1 MINKDKTQHYIFNK
15 NKKVNFITDKIGIIL
30 PELMARNVKLGDR
43 LKSKLKV
50 STFLNS
56 TENRNQKYLKSF
68 VTSSD
73 KRVKDL
79 KTGLELLKAIKQ
91 SKKNL
96 SPLCSQISND
106 FILQNSDF
114 LIEEKKL
121 LNENTEQETHMKIND
136 LIQNLKNT
144 VRNVNFYPNKPNK
157 KTIRSLSEAELNNI
171 KYILNN
177 KIKNEGN
184 MINTK
189 IERYLDKLKNTAET
203 DRKNFK
209 YYADH
214 IDIFDNLN
222 FINYSKPKPYKIK
235 DKECSNIVKIKKQL
249 SSFIENNKKNKNE
262 KKKLINNKNSSSQD
276 IRINISSEI
285 NNLSINEYKRNENS
299 TKDTLKI
306 LNNLAEQG
314 RNLSLK
320 INKKANKVNSLVDIN
335 LPHPTSYEN
344 IIKRNR
350 DNNSSK
356 SNINKSCNNMNNIH
370 EILKVCNLSDPQLL
384 SKNKLEKI
392 INLFK
397 KEIDILKKETYSF
410 DKNNEDNIK
419 DKYNLINPLSTH
431 MNRIKKYNQKNES
444 KSGNKKRLNVSES
457 SIISQKL
464 KKININN
471 IKHGESNL
479 FHNSKMNDSFSTTYN
494 NRYKNY
500 MNYKYKLMKKKSGNS
515 YSNDSN
521 LSYLSKYHNSRRE
534 YKDES
539 INNNNMDSCF
549 NL

>member
-500 MNYKYKLMKKKSGNS
+500 MNYKNKLMKKKSCNS

>member
-1 MINKDKTQHYIFNK
+1 MLNKDKSQHYIFNK

-30 PELMARNVKLGDR
+30 PELMARNSKLGDR

-144 VRNVNFYPNKPNK
+144 VRNINFYQNKPNK
-157 KTIRSLSEAELNNI
+157 KTIRSLSETELNNI

-177 KIKNEGN
+177 EIKNEGN
-184 MINTK
+184 MINNK

-285 NNLSINEYKRNENS
+285 NNLSYNEYKKNENNQ
-299 TKDTLKI
+299 KDTLKI

-356 SNINKSCNNMNNIH
+356 LNTNRTCNNTNNIH
-370 EILKVCNLSDPQLL
+370 EILKVCNLSDPKLL

-392 INLFK
+392 IKLFK
-397 KEIDILKKETYSF
+397 KEIDILKNEKYSF

-419 DKYNLINPLSTH
+419 DKYNLKNPLSTH

-444 KSGNKKRLNVSES
+444 KVGNKKRLNVSES
-457 SIISQKL
+457 SIIS
-464 KKININN
+464 KKFKKFNINN
-471 IKHGESNL
+471 IKEGESNL

-494 NRYKNY
+494 NKYKNY
-500 MNYKYKLMKKKSGNS
+500 KNNKYKLLKKKNCNS

-521 LSYLSKYHNSRRE
+521 LSFLSKYHTSRKE

-539 INNNNMDSCF
+539 INNNMDSCF

>member
-1 MINKDKTQHYIFNK
+1 MLNKDKTQHYIFNK

-262 KKKLINNKNSSSQD
+262 KKKLINNKNCSSQD

-299 TKDTLKI
+299 QKDTLKI

-397 KEIDILKKETYSF
+397 KEIDILKNETYSF

-500 MNYKYKLMKKKSGNS
+500 MNYKYKLMKKKSCNS

>member
-1 MINKDKTQHYIFNK
+1 MLNKDKTQHYIFNK

-56 TENRNQKYLKSF
+56 RENRNQKYLKSF

-299 TKDTLKI
+299 QKDTLKI

>member
-1 MINKDKTQHYIFNK
+1 MLNKDKTQHYIFNK

-299 TKDTLKI
+299 QKDTLKI

-397 KEIDILKKETYSF
+397 KEIDILKNETYSF

>member
-1 MINKDKTQHYIFNK
+1 MLNKDKTQHYIFNK

-500 MNYKYKLMKKKSGNS
+500 MNYKYKLMKKKSCNS

>member
-1 MINKDKTQHYIFNK
+1 MLNKDKTQHYIFNK

>member
-1 MINKDKTQHYIFNK
+1 MLNKDKSQHYIFNK

-30 PELMARNVKLGDR
+30 PELMARNSKLGDR

-144 VRNVNFYPNKPNK
+144 VRNINFYQNKPNK
-157 KTIRSLSEAELNNI
+157 KTIKSLSETELNNI

-177 KIKNEGN
+177 EIKNEGN
-184 MINTK
+184 MINNK
-189 IERYLDKLKNTAET
+189 IEKYLDKLNNTAET

-235 DKECSNIVKIKKQL
+235 DKECSNIVKIKK
-249 SSFIENNKKNKNE
+249 
-262 KKKLINNKNSSSQD
+262 
-276 IRINISSEI
+276 
-285 NNLSINEYKRNENS
+285 
-299 TKDTLKI
+299 
-306 LNNLAEQG
+306 
-314 RNLSLK
+314 
-320 INKKANKVNSLVDIN
+320 
-335 LPHPTSYEN
+335 
-344 IIKRNR
+344 
-350 DNNSSK
+350 
-356 SNINKSCNNMNNIH
+356 
-370 EILKVCNLSDPQLL
+370 
-384 SKNKLEKI
+384 
-392 INLFK
+392 
-397 KEIDILKKETYSF
+397 
-410 DKNNEDNIK
+410 
-419 DKYNLINPLSTH
+419 
-431 MNRIKKYNQKNES
+431 
-444 KSGNKKRLNVSES
+444 
-457 SIISQKL
+457 
-464 KKININN
+464 
-471 IKHGESNL
+471 
-479 FHNSKMNDSFSTTYN
+479 
-494 NRYKNY
+494 
-500 MNYKYKLMKKKSGNS
+500 
-515 YSNDSN
+515 
-521 LSYLSKYHNSRRE
+521 
-534 YKDES
+534 
-539 INNNNMDSCF
+539 
-549 NL
+549 